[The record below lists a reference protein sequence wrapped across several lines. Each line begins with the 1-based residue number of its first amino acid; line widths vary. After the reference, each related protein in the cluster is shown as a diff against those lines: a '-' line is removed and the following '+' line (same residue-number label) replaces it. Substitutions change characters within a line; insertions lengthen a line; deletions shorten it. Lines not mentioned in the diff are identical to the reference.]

1 MSVYHNEKQ
10 QQGRFYGVEDPRIT
24 LVRNKLGYDEP
35 IIVYNS
41 IIGKS
46 LYITHHRKITD
57 AKSDNDGE
65 SNIHFK
71 AYRSIFMAWL
81 WQNQRGKTMLK
92 KLKLVK

>member
-41 IIGKS
+41 
-46 LYITHHRKITD
+46 HHRKITD

-71 AYRSIFMAWL
+71 AYRSIL
-81 WQNQRGKTMLK
+81 WHGYGKIKGENNVEEIETGK
-92 KLKLVK
+92 

>member
-41 IIGKS
+41 IIGK
-46 LYITHHRKITD
+46 
-57 AKSDNDGE
+57 
-65 SNIHFK
+65 
-71 AYRSIFMAWL
+71 
-81 WQNQRGKTMLK
+81 
-92 KLKLVK
+92 